1 MLQTTTK
8 ISSKKAKHMK
18 PYFFARRSSG
28 SVNGVQKNVREK
40 REMNDFERV

>member
-1 MLQTTTK
+1 
-8 ISSKKAKHMK
+8 MK

-40 REMNDFERV
+40 REMNDLERSGKSEEGEAPS